1 MKRTFDRIA
10 QSVMTTMLSA
20 EPIRATGMGEHAFD
34 QFLPDYTRAGRES
47 LALTLDEF
55 LTDLDAVDD
64 LELDLEDQVDL
75 EILRA
80 AITRTLFE
88 LREVKSV
95 TWNPMMWNP
104 GTGLHLLLS
113 RDFAPLSDR
122 LICVSAR
129 LEAIPRF
136 LADAQA
142 ELGEMPRVHVETAI
156 GQFHGTLALVQ
167 GEISEQ
173 LGSNSPVV
181 MAAQASLTTF
191 INWLQEQLPI
201 ANRDPRLG
209 AHVYSSLLWH
219 ALDSDTQA
227 GDLLASANTHLMKT
241 EQALIQAAAS
251 YLDES
256 IDAPNLVAR
265 ALDDVAL
272 KFPVTND
279 DVLQQVSNALARSIA
294 FLEEVPLVSMPV
306 TEVQVIEMPEIHRGV
321 AVAYCD
327 SPGPLETTV
336 LPTFVAVAP
345 TPASWDPERIDSFFR
360 EYNGVQLH
368 DLTIHEAFPGHVL
381 QLAHSRV
388 AEKATRVR
396 AFGRSSVF
404 IEGWAVYAE
413 ELMINSGYLPV
424 DDQRSAY
431 ALRLQQLKM
440 QARMIINAI
449 LDVRVH
455 THDIE
460 EDEALDLMMR
470 RGFQEEGEAVG
481 KWRRALLTAGQLP
494 TYFVGYLAV
503 SEIAAD
509 LMVLHPQWSPLELH
523 DFMLAHG
530 SPAPRHLRTLLG
542 L

>member
-1 MKRTFDRIA
+1 MKTTFDRIA
-10 QSVMTTMLSA
+10 RNVMTTMLSA

-34 QFLPDYTRAGRES
+34 GQLPDYTKQARAA
-47 LALTLDEF
+47 LANILDDQLTE
-55 LTDLDAVDD
+55 LDAVDD
-64 LELDLEDQVDL
+64 LELEVEDQVDL

-80 AITRTLFE
+80 AIIRTLFE

-95 TWNPMMWNP
+95 TWNPMVWNP

-113 RDFAPLSDR
+113 RDFAPITER
-122 LICVSAR
+122 LESVSAR

-136 LADAQA
+136 LSDAQA
-142 ELGEMPRVHVETAI
+142 ELGEMPRIHVETAI
-156 GQFHGTLALVQ
+156 GQFHGTLALIQ
-167 GEISEQ
+167 GEVSEL
-173 LGSNSPVV
+173 LGAQSPQVL
-181 MAAQASLTTF
+181 AAQASLTTF

-201 ANRDPRLG
+201 ANRNPRLG
-209 AHVYSSLLWH
+209 THLYSALLWH

-227 GDLLASANTHLMKT
+227 GDLLAQANTHLINT
-241 EQALIQAAAS
+241 EHALVEAAAL
-251 YLDES
+251 YLGETENS
-256 IDAPNLVAR
+256 PNLVAR
-265 ALDDVAL
+265 ALDDVAS
-272 KFPVTND
+272 KYPVTND
-279 DVLQQVSNALARSIA
+279 DVLQQVSDALARTIT
-294 FLEEVPLVSMPV
+294 FLEEVPLVSLPV
-306 TEVQVIEMPEIHRGV
+306 TDVQVIEMPEIHRGV

-327 SPGPLETTV
+327 SPGPLESTD

-345 TPASWDPERIDSFFR
+345 TPASWETERIDSFFR

-413 ELMINSGYLPV
+413 ELMINSGYLPS
-424 DDQRSAY
+424 DAEKSAH

-455 THDIE
+455 TGDIDE
-460 EDEALDLMMR
+460 AEALDLMTR

-503 SEIAAD
+503 KEIAAD
-509 LMVLHPQWSPLELH
+509 LMVLHPQWSPRELH

>member
-1 MKRTFDRIA
+1 MKTTFDRIA
-10 QSVMTTMLSA
+10 RNVMTTMLSA

-34 QFLPDYTRAGRES
+34 GQLPDYTKQARAA
-47 LALTLDEF
+47 LANILDDQLTE
-55 LTDLDAVDD
+55 LDAVDD
-64 LELDLEDQVDL
+64 LELEVEDQVDL

-80 AITRTLFE
+80 AIIRTLFE

-95 TWNPMMWNP
+95 TWNPMVWNP

-113 RDFAPLSDR
+113 RDFAPITER
-122 LICVSAR
+122 LESVSAR

-136 LADAQA
+136 LSDAQA
-142 ELGEMPRVHVETAI
+142 ELGEMPRIHVETAI
-156 GQFHGTLALVQ
+156 GQFHGTLALIQ
-167 GEISEQ
+167 GEVSEL
-173 LGSNSPVV
+173 LGAQSPQVL
-181 MAAQASLTTF
+181 AAQASLTTF

-201 ANRDPRLG
+201 ANRNPRLG
-209 AHVYSSLLWH
+209 THLYSALLWH

-227 GDLLASANTHLMKT
+227 GDLLAQANTHLINT
-241 EQALIQAAAS
+241 EHALVEAAAL
-251 YLDES
+251 YLGETENS
-256 IDAPNLVAR
+256 PNLVAR
-265 ALDDVAL
+265 ALDDVAS
-272 KFPVTND
+272 KYPVTND
-279 DVLQQVSNALARSIA
+279 DVLQQVSDALARTIT
-294 FLEEVPLVSMPV
+294 FLEEVPLVSLPV
-306 TEVQVIEMPEIHRGV
+306 TDVQVIEMPEIHRGV

-327 SPGPLETTV
+327 SPGPLESTD

-345 TPASWDPERIDSFFR
+345 TPASWETERIDSFFR

-413 ELMINSGYLPV
+413 ELMINSGYLPS
-424 DDQRSAY
+424 DAEKSAH

-455 THDIE
+455 TGDIDE
-460 EDEALDLMMR
+460 AEALDLMTR

-494 TYFVGYLAV
+494 TYFVGYMAV
-503 SEIAAD
+503 KEIAAD
-509 LMVLHPQWSPLELH
+509 LMVLHPQWSPRELH
-523 DFMLAHG
+523 DFMLSHG

>member
-1 MKRTFDRIA
+1 MKTTFDRIA
-10 QSVMTTMLSA
+10 RNVMTTMLSA

-34 QFLPDYTRAGRES
+34 GQLPDYTKQARAA
-47 LALTLDEF
+47 LANILDDQLTE
-55 LTDLDAVDD
+55 LDAVDD
-64 LELDLEDQVDL
+64 LELEVEDQVDL

-80 AITRTLFE
+80 AIIRTLFE

-95 TWNPMMWNP
+95 TWNPMVWNP

-113 RDFAPLSDR
+113 RDFAPITER
-122 LICVSAR
+122 LESVSAR

-136 LADAQA
+136 LSDAQA
-142 ELGEMPRVHVETAI
+142 ELGEMPRIHVETAI
-156 GQFHGTLALVQ
+156 GQFHGTLALIQ
-167 GEISEQ
+167 GEVSEL
-173 LGSNSPVV
+173 LGAQSPQVL
-181 MAAQASLTTF
+181 AAQASLTTF

-201 ANRDPRLG
+201 ANRNPRLG
-209 AHVYSSLLWH
+209 THLYSALLWH

-227 GDLLASANTHLMKT
+227 GDLLAQANTHLINT
-241 EQALIQAAAS
+241 EHALVEAAAL
-251 YLDES
+251 YLGETENS
-256 IDAPNLVAR
+256 PNLVAR
-265 ALDDVAL
+265 ALDDVAS
-272 KFPVTND
+272 KYPVTND
-279 DVLQQVSNALARSIA
+279 DVLQQVSDALARTIT
-294 FLEEVPLVSMPV
+294 FLEEVPLVSLPV
-306 TEVQVIEMPEIHRGV
+306 TDVQVIEMPEIHRGV

-327 SPGPLETTV
+327 SPGPLESTD

-345 TPASWDPERIDSFFR
+345 TPASWETERIDSFFR

-413 ELMINSGYLPV
+413 ELMINSGYLPS
-424 DDQRSAY
+424 DAEKSAH

-455 THDIE
+455 TGDIDE
-460 EDEALDLMMR
+460 AEALDLMTR

-494 TYFVGYLAV
+494 TYFVGYMAV
-503 SEIAAD
+503 KEIAAD
-509 LMVLHPQWSPLELH
+509 LMVLHPQWSPRELH

>member
-1 MKRTFDRIA
+1 MKTTFDRIA
-10 QSVMTTMLSA
+10 RNVMTTMLSA

-34 QFLPDYTRAGRES
+34 GQLPDYTKQARAT
-47 LALTLDEF
+47 LANILDDQLTE
-55 LTDLDAVDD
+55 LDAVDD
-64 LELDLEDQVDL
+64 LELEVEDQVDL

-95 TWNPMMWNP
+95 TWNPMVWNP

-113 RDFAPLSDR
+113 RDFASIAER
-122 LICVSAR
+122 LESVSAR

-142 ELGEMPRVHVETAI
+142 ELGEMPRIHVETAI
-156 GQFHGTLALVQ
+156 GQFHGTLALIQ
-167 GEISEQ
+167 GEVSEL
-173 LGSNSPVV
+173 LGAQSPQVL
-181 MAAQASLTTF
+181 AAQASITTF

-201 ANRDPRLG
+201 ANRNPRLG
-209 AHVYSSLLWH
+209 THLYSALLWH

-227 GDLLASANTHLMKT
+227 GDLLAQANTHLINT
-241 EQALIQAAAS
+241 EQALVEAAAL
-251 YLDES
+251 YLGETENS
-256 IDAPNLVAR
+256 PNLVAR
-265 ALDDVAL
+265 ALDDVASNY
-272 KFPVTND
+272 PVTND
-279 DVLQQVSNALARSIA
+279 DVLQQVSDALARTIT
-294 FLEEVPLVSMPV
+294 FLEEVPLVSLPV
-306 TEVQVIEMPEIHRGV
+306 TDVQVIEMPEIHRGV

-327 SPGPLETTV
+327 SPGPLESTD

-345 TPASWDPERIDSFFR
+345 TPASWETERINSFFR

-413 ELMINSGYLPV
+413 ELMINSGYLPI
-424 DDQRSAY
+424 DAEQSAY

-455 THDIE
+455 TGDIDE
-460 EDEALDLMMR
+460 TEALDLMMR

-503 SEIAAD
+503 KEIAAD
-509 LMVLHPQWSPLELH
+509 LMVLHPQWSPRELH
-523 DFMLAHG
+523 DFMLAYG

>member
-1 MKRTFDRIA
+1 MKTTFDRIA
-10 QSVMTTMLSA
+10 RNVMTTMLSA

-34 QFLPDYTRAGRES
+34 GRLPDYTKQARAA
-47 LALTLDEF
+47 LANILDDQLTE
-55 LTDLDAVDD
+55 LDAVDD
-64 LELDLEDQVDL
+64 LELEVEDQVDL

-80 AITRTLFE
+80 AIMRTLFE

-95 TWNPMMWNP
+95 TWNPMVWNP

-113 RDFAPLSDR
+113 RDFAPITER
-122 LICVSAR
+122 LESVSAR

-136 LADAQA
+136 LSDAQA
-142 ELGEMPRVHVETAI
+142 ELGEMPRIHVETAI
-156 GQFHGTLALVQ
+156 GQFHGTLALIQ
-167 GEISEQ
+167 GEVSEL
-173 LGSNSPVV
+173 LGAQSPQVL
-181 MAAQASLTTF
+181 AAQASLTTF

-201 ANRDPRLG
+201 ANRNPRLG
-209 AHVYSSLLWH
+209 THLYSALLWH

-227 GDLLASANTHLMKT
+227 GDLLAQANTHLINT
-241 EQALIQAAAS
+241 EQALVEAAAL
-251 YLDES
+251 YLGETEDS
-256 IDAPNLVAR
+256 PNLVAR
-265 ALDDVAL
+265 ALDDVAS
-272 KFPVTND
+272 KYPVTND
-279 DVLQQVSNALARSIA
+279 DVLQQVSDALARTIT
-294 FLEEVPLVSMPV
+294 FLEEVPLVSLPV
-306 TEVQVIEMPEIHRGV
+306 TDVQVIEMPEIHRGV

-327 SPGPLETTV
+327 SPGPLESTD

-345 TPASWDPERIDSFFR
+345 TPASWETERIDSFFR

-413 ELMINSGYLPV
+413 ELMINSGYLPS
-424 DDQRSAY
+424 DAEQSAH

-455 THDIE
+455 TGDIDE
-460 EDEALDLMMR
+460 AEALDLMTR

-503 SEIAAD
+503 KEIAAD
-509 LMVLHPQWSPLELH
+509 LMVLHPQWSPRELH
-523 DFMLAHG
+523 DFMLSHG